1 MKDSKSLLLL
11 ITSML
16 LIIVSLALLWTWG
29 YNIGNQKNKT
39 SSVFILK
46 DSTNSN
52 LLSKDSLNKLYKE
65 TATNLNSLDSTVSKA
80 DSLNYN
86 ISDKLN
92 EFYKLRDEIAALLN
106 NPENKSGLV
115 NAQEKISE
123 LQTKMDDLR
132 NQNLSIVKEN
142 KRLSGILNQ
151 LSNDQKPDANI
162 TKPVI
167 VETKDTKRTIVKSTG
182 SSLFSVED
190 MSVVG
195 ISEVDNNST
204 ETNQADAVNKFYG
217 TFTLKNIQAQ
227 TTNGEIMIVI
237 LQPDGKV
244 LKSSSWESGTF
255 ESADGRKIYSVK
267 VKYECA
273 IGESKKINFSVNAEQ
288 FPKGNY
294 TIQLFQNG
302 LVIAKMIKPLV

>member
-39 SSVFILK
+39 GSVFIIK
-46 DSTNSN
+46 DSTNAN
-52 LLSKDSLNKLYKE
+52 LLSKDSLNKLYKD
-65 TATNLNSLDSTVSKA
+65 AASNLNSLDSTVSKA

-86 ISDKLN
+86 IGDKLN

-106 NPENKSGLV
+106 NPENKTGLV
-115 NAQEKISE
+115 NAQEKIGE
-123 LQTKMDDLR
+123 LQTKVDDLR

-151 LSNDQKPDANI
+151 LSKDQKPETFI

-167 VETKDTKRTIVKSTG
+167 VETKESKPAVVKATG
-182 SSLFSVED
+182 SNLFSVED
-190 MSVVG
+190 MSVIG
-195 ISEVDNNST
+195 ISDEDNISK
-204 ETNQADAVNKFYG
+204 ETDQSDAVNKFSG
-217 TFTLKNIQAQ
+217 SFTLKNIQAQ
-227 TTNGEIMIVI
+227 ASSGEIMVVI

>member
-151 LSNDQKPDANI
+151 LSIDQKPDANI

-204 ETNQADAVNKFYG
+204 ETNQADAVNKFSG

-255 ESADGRKIYSVK
+255 ATADGRKIYSSK
-267 VKYECA
+267 VKYEC
-273 IGESKKINFSVNAEQ
+273 GVGDTKKLNFSVSADQ
-288 FPKGNY
+288 FSKGSYN
-294 TIQLFQNG
+294 IQLFQNG
-302 LVIAKMIKPLV
+302 LIIAKMAKLLE